1 MRIVKK
7 LDLYITKQF
16 LTLLMGAFV
25 ICQFVLMMQFLWK
38 YIDTLIGKGIPMD
51 VLAQF
56 FWYMGL
62 ILVPQALPLSILLA
76 SLITFGNLGESV
88 ELTAIKAAGISLMQV
103 FRPLIIVACIIM
115 GVSFYFQN
123 VIGPNAN
130 LSFGQ
135 LLLSMKQKSPE
146 LEIPEGVFYDGIP
159 GSNIYVQKKDIEKG
173 ELYGLMIYR
182 MTDSFEDAAII
193 LADSGKIQST
203 ADKKHLLLTLNS
215 GEWFENMRQSGLGD
229 QANIPYRRETFAEKK
244 IILDFNSDFDM
255 VEAAG
260 IANDA
265 RSKSLKRI
273 QMDVDSV
280 NCLYDSIGRVFLRAE
295 ASRLG
300 MIHLRDSTVSKA
312 QLKKLDETIAQAKKV
327 KQKSLD
333 SLVDNLTEQKKLTA
347 IQAALQDARNNKMD
361 AEFKAAVTNEGDHFV
376 VMHDVETFNKFTL
389 SLACLI
395 FFFIGAP
402 LGAVIRK
409 GGLGIPVLISV
420 IVFIIYFIL
429 DNTGYRM
436 ARGHFW
442 AVWFGKLLA
451 TAVLAPLAIVVTYRA
466 NNDMTVF
473 NKDLFI
479 RIFNIVKRAFKKI
492 LRAINPLHPI
502 RKVAA
507 RRKQRKTVAAVTTT
521 GETVLMDEDG
531 MEEPFANRMEE
542 PLEDRMKEPNGLEEE
557 TADFI
562 VMKDI
567 PDISEIDFP
576 TDHTRFMPR
585 QDKDFKQSLEE
596 ENQSNEENEL

>member
-88 ELTAIKAAGISLMQV
+88 ELTAIKAAGISLMQI
-103 FRPLIIVACIIM
+103 FRPLIIVASVIM
-115 GVSFYFQN
+115 CVSFYFQN

-135 LLLSMKQKSPE
+135 LLISMKQKSPE

-229 QANIPYRRETFAEKK
+229 QANVPYRRETFSEKK
-244 IILDFNSDFDM
+244 IIVDFNSDFDM

-260 IANDA
+260 MADDA
-265 RSKSLKRI
+265 RSKSLKKI
-273 QMDVDSV
+273 KVDVDSV
-280 NCLYDSIGRVFLRAE
+280 NCLYDSIGREFLRAE
-295 ASRLG
+295 ASSVK
-300 MIHLRDSTVSKA
+300 MIQLRDSTVSKA
-312 QLKKLDETIAQAKKV
+312 QLKELDKTIAQAKKV

-333 SLVDNLTEQKKLTA
+333 SLIDNLTEQKKLSA
-347 IQAALQDARNNKMD
+347 IQAALQEARMSKMD

-376 VMHDVETFNKFTL
+376 VMHNVETFNKFTL

-451 TAVLAPLAIVVTYRA
+451 TAVLAPFAAVITYRA
-466 NNDMTVF
+466 NNDMTIF

-479 RIFNIVKRAFKKI
+479 RVFNILKRAFKKVI
-492 LRAINPLHPI
+492 RAINPLHPL

-507 RRKQRKTVAAVTTT
+507 RRKQRKALAAVTTT
-521 GETVLMDEDG
+521 GNTIQLDE
-531 MEEPFANRMEE
+531 P
-542 PLEDRMKEPNGLEEE
+542 EEE
-557 TADFI
+557 TAFNNTAEGTDTDDTINSVEENPDFI
-562 VMKDI
+562 VMEDI
-567 PDISEIDFP
+567 PDISDIDFP

-585 QDKDFKQSLEE
+585 HDKNADK
-596 ENQSNEENEL
+596 NEENDL

>member
-7 LDLYITKQF
+7 LDLFITKQF

-51 VLAQF
+51 VLVKF

-88 ELTAIKAAGISLMQV
+88 ELTAIKAAGISLMKA
-103 FRPLIIVACIIM
+103 FRPLIVVACIIM
-115 GVSFYFQN
+115 GISFYFQN

-130 LSFGQ
+130 LSFAQ

-159 GSNIYVQKKDIEKG
+159 GSNIYVQKKDIQKG

-229 QANIPYRRETFAEKK
+229 QANVPYRRETFSEKK
-244 IILDFNSDFDM
+244 IIVDFNSDFDM
-255 VEAAG
+255 VETAG

-265 RSKSLKRI
+265 RSKSLKKI
-273 QMDVDSV
+273 AADVDSV
-280 NCLYDSIGRVFLRAE
+280 NCLYDSIGRSFLRGESAKNE
-295 ASRLG
+295 
-300 MIHLRDSTVSKA
+300 MIHLRDTTVTKD
-312 QLKKLDETIAQAKKV
+312 QLKKLNKTIALAKKV
-327 KQKSLD
+327 KQKTPD
-333 SLVDNLTEQKKLTA
+333 SLLNNLTEQKKLSVV
-347 IQAALQDARNNKMD
+347 QLALSDAGRNKMD
-361 AEFKAAVTNEGDHFV
+361 AEFKAAVTNEGDHFI
-376 VMHDVETFNKFTL
+376 VMHDVETYNKFTL

-451 TAVLAPLAIVVTYRA
+451 TAVLAPLAAIVTYRA

-479 RIFNIVKRAFKKI
+479 RMFNITKSGFKKTI
-492 LRAINPLHPI
+492 QTLNPI
-502 RKVAA
+502 YQFRKAA
-507 RRKQRKTVAAVTTT
+507 QKRRDAGR
-521 GETVLMDEDG
+521 
-531 MEEPFANRMEE
+531 
-542 PLEDRMKEPNGLEEE
+542 
-557 TADFI
+557 
-562 VMKDI
+562 
-567 PDISEIDFP
+567 
-576 TDHTRFMPR
+576 
-585 QDKDFKQSLEE
+585 
-596 ENQSNEENEL
+596 

>member
-1 MRIVKK
+1 MRFIKK

-215 GEWFENMRQSGLGD
+215 GEWFENMRQSGLGN
-229 QANIPYRRETFAEKK
+229 QANVPYRRETFSEKK
-244 IILDFNSDFDM
+244 IIVDFNSDFDM
-255 VEAAG
+255 VETAG

-265 RSKSLKRI
+265 RSKSLKKI
-273 QMDVDSV
+273 KEDVDSV

-295 ASRLG
+295 ATSVK
-300 MIHLRDSTVSKA
+300 MIQLRDSTVSKA
-312 QLKKLDETIAQAKKV
+312 QLKELNKTIAQAKKV

-333 SLVDNLTEQKKLTA
+333 SLIDNLTEQKKLSA
-347 IQAALQDARNNKMD
+347 IQTALQEARSNKMD
-361 AEFKAAVTNEGDHFV
+361 AEFKAAITNEGDHFV

-451 TAVLAPLAIVVTYRA
+451 TAVLAPFAAVVTYRA
-466 NNDMTVF
+466 NNDMTIF

-479 RIFNIVKRAFKKI
+479 RIFNLVKRAFKKTV
-492 LRAINPLHPI
+492 RAINPLHPL

-507 RRKQRKTVAAVTTT
+507 RRKKRKALAAVTAN
-521 GETVLMDEDG
+521 GET
-531 MEEPFANRMEE
+531 AQ
-542 PLEDRMKEPNGLEEE
+542 LEVTDTEAVVNTDKE
-557 TADFI
+557 TDFI
-562 VMKDI
+562 VKEDI

-576 TDHTRFMPR
+576 TDNTRFMPR
-585 QDKDFKQSLEE
+585 QDKEFKLSLEE
-596 ENQSNEENEL
+596 ENQNNEENEI